1 MKLPKHMKSQL
12 GCSNISW
19 NIPPMGGPNVEPQD
33 NLKKRIL
40 KIEALNAD
48 AIGILRLNASYCF
61 QWEPT
66 KSLIIH
72 DCFDTIWHCLKWGT
86 AW

>member
-1 MKLPKHMKSQL
+1 
-12 GCSNISW
+12 
-19 NIPPMGGPNVEPQD
+19 MGGPNVEPQD

-61 QWEPT
+61 Q
-66 KSLIIH
+66 
-72 DCFDTIWHCLKWGT
+72 
-86 AW
+86 